1 MELPAFH
8 PNSTPTP
15 DRWSGQMVYKGVNA
29 TINFVPYAALL
40 MFAVFKYE
48 GDNCQTLYDGSDE
61 CMAVSIFNQHCST

>member
-1 MELPAFH
+1 
-8 PNSTPTP
+8 
-15 DRWSGQMVYKGVNA
+15 MVYKGVNA